1 MEFRNYLLVAIADL
15 KIPTLISAL
24 TDAPLHRGQSVLEV
38 GDTVDHIYF
47 PSSAVLSVVTTME
60 DGRSVETATV
70 GRETTV
76 PLVTALAGQPSRSRI
91 FAQVGGGA
99 IRLKSSVLRLH
110 AAERPALMALLLRHA
125 GASALQAEQGVAC
138 NALHAAPARLS
149 RWLLMTEDRTGTAE
163 MELTQD
169 YMAIMTGVQRTT
181 VSVVAN
187 QLRDEGLIKFSRG
200 RVAIVNRQGL
210 EARACE
216 CYGVIRDA
224 FDGLADQAEHQPRKI
239 V

>member
-1 MEFRNYLLVAIADL
+1 MEFRNYLLAAIADL
-15 KIPTLISAL
+15 KIPALMSAL
-24 TDAPLHRGQSVLEV
+24 SDAPLHRGQSVLEV
-38 GDTVDHIYF
+38 GDMVDHIYF

-60 DGRSVETATV
+60 DGRAVETATI
-70 GRETTV
+70 GRESTA

-99 IRLKSSVLRLH
+99 IHLRSSVLRRH
-110 AAERPALMALLLRHA
+110 AAENPALMALLLRHA

-149 RWLLMTEDRTGTAE
+149 RWLLMTQDRTGTSE

-169 YMAIMTGVQRTT
+169 YMAVMTGVQRTT
-181 VSVVAN
+181 ISAVAN

-200 RVAIVNRQGL
+200 RVTIINRPAL

-216 CYGVIRDA
+216 CYGVIRGA
-224 FDGLADQAEHQPRKI
+224 FEDLADYAKAH
-239 V
+239 